1 MELIFAPLALGYPS
15 FMGPGV
21 PPERVEIMRRAFDRT
36 MQDPE
41 FIDLMKQQ
49 NLVLDPA
56 RGEPMQAIVQR
67 LYQMPQPVI
76 ERARKYLAPS

>member
-21 PPERVEIMRRAFDRT
+21 PPERVAVMRRAFDRT

-56 RGEPMQAIVQR
+56 SGEKLQAIVQR
-67 LYQMPQPVI
+67 LYQMPPSVI
-76 ERARKYLAPS
+76 ERARKYLPPS

>member
-1 MELIFAPLALGYPS
+1 MELIFSPIALGYPS

-21 PPERVEIMRRAFDRT
+21 PPERVELMRRAFDKT
-36 MQDPE
+36 MRDPE

-56 RGEPMQAIVQR
+56 TGEDVQAIVRR
-67 LYQMPQPVI
+67 LYQMPPSVI
-76 ERARKYLAPS
+76 ERARQYLPPS

>member
-1 MELIFAPLALGYPS
+1 
-15 FMGPGV
+15 MGPGV
-21 PPERVEIMRRAFDRT
+21 PRDRVEIMRRAFDQT

-56 RGEPMQAIVQR
+56 TGEDLQAIVRR
-67 LYQMPQPVI
+67 LYQMPQAVI
-76 ERARKYLAPS
+76 ERARRYLPPS